1 MNAKH
6 QNAICPQAERI
17 GSKRQGPMSTG
28 LGPLVAVQLVAF
40 SGAIWL
46 AVGVPEAL
54 DGAASAANA
63 GQATV
68 TRIAPISQQHY
79 PGSQGAE
86 SVGAKTF

>member
-6 QNAICPQAERI
+6 QNAICPQSEHI

-54 DGAASAANA
+54 DAAASAANA
-63 GQATV
+63 GQV
-68 TRIAPISQQHY
+68 TSSMWTSQQRY
-79 PGSQGAE
+79 PGDQAAE
-86 SVGAKTF
+86 SLGAKTF